1 MRLFLQDMA
10 MQGAAKGLERKIPQ
24 VGFEIAKV
32 TQKHNRFKNA
42 SHITDRH
49 NRVVQIQLYFTGL

>member
-1 MRLFLQDMA
+1 MRFFLQDMA

-32 TQKHNRFKNA
+32 TQKHNRFKIRLDL
-42 SHITDRH
+42 HYL
-49 NRVVQIQLYFTGL
+49 VLFCY